1 LGLAICHQLV
11 EAMGGSIEVES
22 DRGEGS
28 TFSFTLSLE
37 IPRASFSMQS
47 EACEVD
53 FNDLHILLAEDNED
67 NREVALKLL
76 KKMGA
81 TVDEANNGKIAVEMV
96 RAKVY
101 DLVLMDI
108 QMPIMD
114 GLSAARIL
122 REEGFNSLVI
132 IALTAQTTV
141 EEHQRILASG
151 MNTYLKKPFRLDEL
165 ENTLIQYCPR
175 KAITKTATTI
185 PLQACW
191 NDELPYLP
199 GLVLNDE
206 ICDYWLNKED
216 FLQKFDQFIHN
227 LLNESKRLHKMVDE
241 QNISMALQL
250 LHKLKGSV
258 KLYGAK
264 KLFECIEKL
273 QNLLSEEKNDL
284 LSQLLFEF
292 DAAVAEIIEN

>member
-1 LGLAICHQLV
+1 
-11 EAMGGSIEVES
+11 
-22 DRGEGS
+22 
-28 TFSFTLSLE
+28 
-37 IPRASFSMQS
+37 MQS

-151 MNTYLKKPFRLDEL
+151 MNTYLKNHSGWMNWKIR
-165 ENTLIQYCPR
+165 
-175 KAITKTATTI
+175 
-185 PLQACW
+185 
-191 NDELPYLP
+191 
-199 GLVLNDE
+199 
-206 ICDYWLNKED
+206 
-216 FLQKFDQFIHN
+216 
-227 LLNESKRLHKMVDE
+227 
-241 QNISMALQL
+241 
-250 LHKLKGSV
+250 
-258 KLYGAK
+258 
-264 KLFECIEKL
+264 
-273 QNLLSEEKNDL
+273 
-284 LSQLLFEF
+284 
-292 DAAVAEIIEN
+292 